1 MSTFPRTPAGAFV
14 TRARSQRASEIDPME
29 WLFDLLISND
39 AAALFIAIVGVSVLA
54 ITWRLYR
61 QD

>member
-1 MSTFPRTPAGAFV
+1 
-14 TRARSQRASEIDPME
+14 ME

-39 AAALFIAIVGVSVLA
+39 AAALFIAIVGVSVFA

>member
-29 WLFDLLISND
+29 WIFNLLISNY
-39 AAALFIAIVGVSVLA
+39 AAALFIAIVGASVFA
-54 ITWRLYR
+54 ITWYLYR